1 MESLGVAQSC
11 NLASE
16 LNLLTDEM
24 GIIIAVPC
32 RAIVKTELSQAQ

>member
-16 LNLLTDEM
+16 LSLLTDEM
-24 GIIIAVPC
+24 GIIAIPC
-32 RAIVKTELSQAQ
+32 RAVVKTELSQTQ